1 MKPSDAP
8 TILKTNV
15 IGTKI
20 SIHLRAPGPRLDPDA
35 SAGSM
40 LKKKC
45 REQRT

>member
-20 SIHLRAPGPRLDPDA
+20 SIHLRAPSRGRLDTGA
-35 SAGSM
+35 SAGSDV
-40 LKKKC
+40 KQK
-45 REQRT
+45 QRT